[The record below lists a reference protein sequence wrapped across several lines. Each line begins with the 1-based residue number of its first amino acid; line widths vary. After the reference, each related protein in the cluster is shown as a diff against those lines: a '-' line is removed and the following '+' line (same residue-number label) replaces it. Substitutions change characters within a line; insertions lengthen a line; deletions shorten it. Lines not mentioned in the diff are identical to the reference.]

1 MGMQE
6 CYSNSMEAYMKFIKT
21 IIFGFTLG
29 LVAHYSISRSGN
41 ASLDEGLLNDKELDA
56 VMSLELPQD

>member
-1 MGMQE
+1 
-6 CYSNSMEAYMKFIKT
+6 MKFIKT

-29 LVAHYSISRSGN
+29 LIAHYSISRSAN
-41 ASLDEGLLNDKELDA
+41 TSLDEGLLNDKELDA